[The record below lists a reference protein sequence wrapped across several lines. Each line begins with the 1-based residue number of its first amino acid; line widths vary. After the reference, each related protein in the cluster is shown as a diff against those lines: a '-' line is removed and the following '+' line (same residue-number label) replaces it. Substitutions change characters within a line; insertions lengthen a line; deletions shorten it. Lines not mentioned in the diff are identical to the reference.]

1 MSHLLCQL
9 IARGVRAHRP
19 PRVVVTAEG
28 TLGVPEHQLSSV
40 DSMGHAQTAVSAP
53 WEGQGEIVGPSH
65 KAMAVQGC
73 RSLEG
78 QGTFFWPSLLCHPRA
93 GPPIITHVTNPAP
106 SVPTAVLGP
115 ARSLIRKGAFPF
127 HSNLPIHHPWLQAWA
142 GVSLV
147 ASMPHTG
154 CPTLPGSPPS
164 HPHNHSGAE
173 AAQKQE
179 N

>member
-1 MSHLLCQL
+1 MCQL
-9 IARGVRAHRP
+9 IAWGVWAHRP

-28 TLGVPEHQLSSV
+28 TLGVPEQQLGSF

-53 WEGQGEIVGPSH
+53 WEGQGEILGPSY
-65 KAMAVQGC
+65 KAMTVQGC

-93 GPPIITHVTNPAP
+93 GPPILTHITNPAP
-106 SVPTAVLGP
+106 FSAHCSAGTCQVPDQERGFSIPLQP
-115 ARSLIRKGAFPF
+115 P
-127 HSNLPIHHPWLQAWA
+127 HSPPLAPSTGWHEPGRLHAPPR
-142 GVSLV
+142 
-147 ASMPHTG
+147 MPHTP
-154 CPTLPGSPPS
+154 CLAPS
-164 HPHNHSGAE
+164 HPHNHTGAE